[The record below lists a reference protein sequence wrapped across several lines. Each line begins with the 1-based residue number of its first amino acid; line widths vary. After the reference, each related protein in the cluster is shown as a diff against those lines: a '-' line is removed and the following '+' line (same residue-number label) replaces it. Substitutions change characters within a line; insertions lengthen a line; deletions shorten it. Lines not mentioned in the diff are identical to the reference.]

1 MSNPNYQILKSP
13 SEYRRCQIWV
23 PDLTDHLAAIN
34 VGDKYYSLL
43 KVVPDEQKAVE
54 IAERLVLRGDNV
66 VLTSTPK
73 GIAIWVWEA
82 KAYLKSAPK
91 TSEDPASPPPESAN
105 SANSAILDRSQYQ
118 PCKFRVPDVK
128 KPLGGINVDGKYY
141 SFLKNVPDRDK
152 ATQIALRLSNKGD
165 KVLLTQTRKGY
176 LIWVLEP
183 DAYL

>member
-23 PDLTDHLAAIN
+23 PDLTDPLAAIN

-43 KVVPDEQKAVE
+43 KVVPDEQKALE
-54 IAERLVLRGDNV
+54 LAEKLVKRGDNV
-66 VLTSTPK
+66 VLTATPK
-73 GIAIWVWEA
+73 GSAIWVWEA
-82 KAYLKSAPK
+82 QAYLKSLQKSSA
-91 TSEDPASPPPESAN
+91 PASPPTQ

-118 PCKFRVPDVK
+118 PCKIKVPDVK
-128 KPLGGINVDGKYY
+128 KQLAAIEVSGKYY

-152 ATQIALRLSNKGD
+152 ALQIAEKLTNEGD

-176 LIWVLEP
+176 LIWVFEP